1 MEIERINHYQDA
13 RFSTKVLNQH
23 GCFLID
29 QIPYEVEIISDF
41 EAVIHSRSSLYFD
54 ELIEEFRFYTPHIW
68 KFYDEQKR
76 VIKKYKPLKRIQISL
91 KDIQPSQFFV
101 DQEKVKAISTFIFKP
116 EDIIIQVLADGQRFI
131 ALDGHTRLYYA
142 AILGFTHVFA
152 VMSESDPS
160 IHDFVKEA
168 IRRNIFSPYDLELL
182 DHDAYEIKWNA
193 YCDEYF
199 KSLESF

>member
-76 VIKKYKPLKRIQISL
+76 VIKEYKPLKRIQISL

-142 AILGFTHVFA
+142 AILGFAHVFA

-160 IHDFVKEA
+160 IRDFVKEA

-182 DHDAYEIKWNA
+182 NHDAYEIKWNA